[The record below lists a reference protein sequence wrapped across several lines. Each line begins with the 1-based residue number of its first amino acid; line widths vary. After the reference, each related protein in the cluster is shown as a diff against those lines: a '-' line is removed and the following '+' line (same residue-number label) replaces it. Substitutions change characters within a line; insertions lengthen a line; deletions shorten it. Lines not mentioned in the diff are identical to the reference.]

1 MLIKCGKCNSYFKWC
16 DIGVKWLCEKKKKK
30 KKISKSLKHFTSK
43 QMEPKCTQIEVHMP
57 RQRESGRETAQQM
70 IINHMKLQ
78 L

>member
-1 MLIKCGKCNSYFKWC
+1 MLIKCGKCYSYFKWC
-16 DIGVKWLCEKKKKK
+16 DIGVKWLCEKKIKKFPRAENILQANK
-30 KKISKSLKHFTSK
+30 WSLS
-43 QMEPKCTQIEVHMP
+43 VHKLKDICP